1 MENLRHILKHKGSSV
16 WSIGPDETVYRA
28 LQMMAEKEIGAL
40 LVLDGEKV
48 VGIFSERDYARKVIL
63 QGRSSANTKISELM
77 IRNVIYGSPDD
88 PIQESMAIMTENK
101 IRHLPVI
108 EDGKLCGMVTSGDII
123 NHIISRQK
131 FEIEAL
137 KKYITGGY

>member
-48 VGIFSERDYARKVIL
+48 VGIFSERDRKSV
-63 QGRSSANTKISELM
+63 
-77 IRNVIYGSPDD
+77 V
-88 PIQESMAIMTENK
+88 
-101 IRHLPVI
+101 
-108 EDGKLCGMVTSGDII
+108 
-123 NHIISRQK
+123 
-131 FEIEAL
+131 
-137 KKYITGGY
+137 